1 MTKLSLK
8 ITVFFLLSTLLL
20 AACGG
25 AAKQA
30 AQGEPT
36 ALPPVVSGGDVIVDG
51 RVVPNESVD
60 LSFNTSGEVAEV
72 LVEEGDLVKAGDVI
86 ARLGN
91 REPLELTLANANLE
105 LLSAQQDLLSAE
117 QGKQALFDNLPQ
129 AQTDALQ
136 ALNTAREDFKDAER
150 KVAGLRKEYSQ
161 ADINEAKATLI
172 LAQDKLEKAQKD
184 YKEYENSSEK
194 NVIRAAMLNKLAQA
208 QRDYD
213 NALRRYNN
221 ILGGSTEFYRS
232 KTQTE
237 YDIAKARLAQTE
249 KDYADLQAGPD
260 PDELSLVEK
269 KIATAQGR
277 ITAADAAVKS
287 ADAALGDLEL
297 LATINGTITMLDLIA
312 GQRVSPGSTVAQ
324 LADFSQWFV
333 ETDNLTEIEVVDI
346 ATGQRANIIP
356 DAAPDLTLSGV
367 VDSISNTFEEKRG
380 DITYTARI
388 KLNESDPRLRWGMT
402 TVVNFEK

>member
-8 ITVFFLLSTLLL
+8 ITVFFLLTTLLL
-20 AACGG
+20 AACSG

-30 AQGEPT
+30 AEGEPT
-36 ALPPVVSGGDVIVDG
+36 ALPPVVSGGEIIVDG
-51 RVVPNESVD
+51 RLVPKDSVD

-91 REPLELTLANANLE
+91 REPLESAVANSNLE
-105 LLSAQQDLLSAE
+105 LLSAQQELLSAE
-117 QGKQALFDNLPQ
+117 QAKQALYDNLPQ
-129 AQTDALQ
+129 AQTDTLQ

-161 ADINEAKATLI
+161 ADLNEAKATLI
-172 LAQDKLEKAQKD
+172 LAEDKLEKAQKD
-184 YKEYENSSEK
+184 YKEYENAQEK

-221 ILGGSTEFYRS
+221 LLGGSTEFYRNQ
-232 KTQTE
+232 TQTE
-237 YDIAKARLAQTE
+237 YEIAKARLAQAE
-249 KDYADLQAGPD
+249 KDYAELQDGPD

-277 ITAADAAVKS
+277 ITAADASVKS
-287 ADAALGDLEL
+287 AEAALNDLDL
-297 LATINGTITMLDLIA
+297 LDTIDGTITKLDLIP
-312 GQRVSPGSTVAQ
+312 GQRVSPGVTVVQ

-346 ATGQRANIIP
+346 TTDQSASIIP
-356 DAAPDLTLSGV
+356 DAIPDLTLSGV

>member
-1 MTKLSLK
+1 MTKMSLK
-8 ITVFFLLSTLLL
+8 ITMFFLLAALFL
-20 AACGG
+20 AACGAKP
-25 AAKQA
+25 AAE
-30 AQGEPT
+30 GEPT
-36 ALPPVVSGGDVIVDG
+36 ALPPVVSGGEIIVDG
-51 RVVPNESVD
+51 RLVPRESVD

-72 LVEEGDLVKAGDVI
+72 LVEEGDLVTAGQVL

-91 REPLELTLANANLE
+91 REPLESTRADANLA

-117 QGKQALFDNLPQ
+117 QSRQILFDNLPQ
-129 AQTDALQ
+129 DQTDALQ

-150 KVAGLRKEYSQ
+150 KVAGLRSEPSQ
-161 ADINEAKATLI
+161 ADLDEAQATLI
-172 LAQDKLEKAQKD
+172 LAEDKLEKVRKD
-184 YKEYENSSEK
+184 YKEYSNLEEK
-194 NVIRAAMLNKLAQA
+194 NVIRAAMLNRLAQA

-221 ILGGSTEFYRS
+221 ILKGSTEFYQS
-232 KTQTE
+232 QTNTE
-237 YDIAKARLAQTE
+237 YEIAKARLAQTE
-249 KDYADLQAGPD
+249 KDYADLQGGPD

-269 KIATAQGR
+269 SIATAQGR
-277 ITAADAAVKS
+277 IAAADAAVKS
-287 ADAALGDLEL
+287 AEAALGDLDL
-297 LATINGTITMLDLIA
+297 LATIDGTVTKLDLIA
-312 GQRVSPGSTVAQ
+312 GQRVSPGVTVAQ

-346 ATGQRANIIP
+346 TTGQNASITP

-367 VDSISNTFEEKRG
+367 VDSISDTFEEKRG

-388 KLNESDPRLRWGMT
+388 KLNETDPRLRWGMT